1 MQWELPGRLGPP
13 PGRYVVRRYAGDD
26 AQSVVVI
33 SEGTAPRRVGRREPR
48 DTVVVTRITVIDADP
63 LTDDATAA
71 AWLRE
76 NASALPSFG
85 PTTLDRLVR
94 SFRVAA
100 ADPYL
105 ADVDV
110 NRAWRTRVG
119 YGTGEQ
125 VADGEWTDARELD
138 LGVRE
143 PRGAKRSKHRPT
155 DRLAAL
161 LSGRDAILASE
172 ELTLRARQDFERGRG
187 REAALQL
194 EAAMTTALAELAG
207 WVELRDM
214 AQRRA
219 ELEGRLDA
227 VRAAAA
233 AAREGTLDDDAVET
247 LTTTLDRLE
256 AALRARALYVA
267 EGG

>member
-13 PGRYVVRRYAGDD
+13 PGRYVVRRFAGDD
-26 AQSVVVI
+26 AQAVVVI
-33 SEGTAPRRVGRREPR
+33 SDGSAPRRVRRREPR
-48 DTVVVTRITVIDADP
+48 DSVVVTRITVIDADP

-76 NASALPSFG
+76 NASSLPAFG
-85 PTTLDRLVR
+85 PATLDRLVR
-94 SFRVAA
+94 SFRVAS

-138 LGVRE
+138 LGARA
-143 PRGAKRSKHRPT
+143 PRRADRSRHRPT

-161 LSGRDAILASE
+161 LAGRDAILACE
-172 ELTLRARQDFERGRG
+172 ELTLRARQDFDRGRP

-194 EAAMTTALAELAG
+194 EAALTTALAELAG
-207 WVELRDM
+207 WVDLRDI

-219 ELEGRLDA
+219 ELEGQREA
-227 VRAAAA
+227 VLTAAA
-233 AAREGTLDDDAVET
+233 AAREGTLEDDAVAT